1 LKRRSEFEGFVSF
14 VNKKKSKV
22 FNDLV
27 ANAERFIPLLTWGKD
42 FELDTFTSP
51 DYTSLDILTF
61 ACSGTPLGINIPNYD
76 DIRKN
81 FGFKNVYLA
90 NTIPTPKRTDKITF
104 MNPKDALFYN
114 TVYSDVL
121 LVDVA
126 LHELL
131 GHGTGKLFE

>member
-1 LKRRSEFEGFVSF
+1 MKRRSEFEGFVSF

-27 ANAERFIPLLTWGKD
+27 ANAERFIPLLTWGKN

-61 ACSGTPLGINIPNYD
+61 ACSGTPLGINIPNYNE
-76 DIRKN
+76 IREN
-81 FGFKNVYLA
+81 VGFKNVYLA
-90 NTIPTPKRTDKITF
+90 NTIPTPKITEIKF
-104 MNPKDALFYN
+104 LNKKDATLYCTHF
-114 TVYSDVL
+114 SDII
-121 LVDVA
+121 LVKVA

-131 GHGTGKLFE
+131 GHGTGKLLE